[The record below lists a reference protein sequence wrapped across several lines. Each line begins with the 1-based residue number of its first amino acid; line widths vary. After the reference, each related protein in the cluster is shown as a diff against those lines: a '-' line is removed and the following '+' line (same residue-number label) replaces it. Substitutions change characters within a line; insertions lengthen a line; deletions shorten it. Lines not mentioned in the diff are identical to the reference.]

1 VGLRCILT
9 QKRKR
14 WPQIKRKLNRI
25 EVIDPYQ
32 EGPLPDLPPNA
43 DLVIFE
49 EGDESSAIILFGFKD
64 VGMMDHEFNNPTYG
78 ISYLI
83 EPGKS
88 E

>member
-1 VGLRCILT
+1 
-9 QKRKR
+9 
-14 WPQIKRKLNRI
+14 
-25 EVIDPYQ
+25 
-32 EGPLPDLPPNA
+32 
-43 DLVIFE
+43 VIFE
-49 EGDESSAIILFGFKD
+49 KGDESSVIILFGYKD